1 MSVTKEEAVA
11 AYKEIRSFVE
21 SNEFQKVLNELNNVE
36 PEDRPQF
43 VKAVLLNPTELVT
56 RGINIPNDLTIQRTV
71 FQDGRP
77 TLFCIT
83 KYLSDGITKATITFD
98 NPNIP

>member
-1 MSVTKEEAVA
+1 MSVTKEEAVE
-11 AYKEIRSFVE
+11 AYKKIRSFVE
-21 SNEFQKVLNELNNVE
+21 LSEFQELLKELNNVA

-43 VKAVLLNPTELVT
+43 VQAVLLNTTELKT
-56 RGINIPNDLTIQRTV
+56 RGINTPDDLTIQRTV

-83 KYLSDGITKATITFD
+83 KYLSDGVTKATITFD
-98 NPNIP
+98 NPTF